1 MKFSSALLHLIV
13 LIVGAVSYE
22 EEGSPISKVLVL
34 LKDLQGKIEK
44 DGEADEADY
53 KKYMCWCDEIQKSKK
68 DLIEEQKK
76 AITLLGTKIEAG
88 NATATQLTKDVKVG
102 DKKIGD
108 HVESKDQAA
117 NVRKQEAD
125 QRLADAA
132 SNNETLKNLKAAEK
146 MLAGAQQ
153 GGNGASANILAIV
166 QDQYKTTDK
175 REKEESAKEA
185 KVQTAFSSW
194 LDDMKA
200 ELSLLKQKQT
210 ETKTALVDTG
220 NQIADNT
227 ERKDD
232 TEETKKADEA
242 FLAEATE
249 SCAARQKEYT
259 TRSSLRVQELSG
271 VNKALEILDAR
282 RAVFDKAFA
291 APKLNGSS
299 FLQVDSRSQSTA
311 RAASR
316 ALAALKEKASKSSRL
331 AALALRLQR
340 AGVPQALDGVVQ
352 AIDKM
357 VQTLK
362 DEATVDKQ
370 KKEFCKQEY
379 AKIASKVENLGFLIQ
394 KSSDRIGSISTQ
406 IEALDADFAKSKK
419 ELTGVSKTLQEIQD
433 LRVKENALFL
443 QSKKDDLAAIAAL
456 EETIAALK
464 ASYAPSNKAS
474 LIEYDPNDLSDKR
487 KELKN
492 KEHHYTLTDKDAEKG
507 AADGILVIMGQVIDN
522 LNKDIRTAQEAEA
535 KNQLRFEGEQAT
547 LLDSQDKLLKK
558 ITSIEAMKA
567 TQSGERTGEETIKG
581 NNEGELSA
589 QKKYESSIKQECDWM
604 LAKFDERV
612 SKRATEMDGLAR
624 AKDLLKGAAFIQRSA
639 TPSPSRSSPPK
650 RSSLMSYLLSPE
662 TRSEDEDA

>member
-1 MKFSSALLHLIV
+1 MKFSLAFLHLIV
-13 LIVGAVSYE
+13 FIVGAVSYE

-76 AITLLGTKIEAG
+76 AITLLGAKIEAG
-88 NATATQLTKDVKVG
+88 NATATMLTKDVKVG

-108 HVESKDQAA
+108 HAESKDQAA

-125 QRLADAA
+125 QRLADSA

-175 REKEESAKEA
+175 IEKEESAKEA
-185 KVQTAFSSW
+185 KVETAFSSW

-210 ETKTALVDTG
+210 ETKTQLVDTG

-242 FLAEATE
+242 FLAEAAE

-271 VNKALEILDAR
+271 VNKALELLDAR

-299 FLQVDSRSQSTA
+299 FLQVASRSQSSA

-316 ALAALKEKASKSSRL
+316 ALAALKEKASQSSRL

-406 IEALDADFAKSKK
+406 IEALDADFAKSKT
-419 ELTGVSKTLQEIQD
+419 ELTGVNKTLQDIQD

-443 QSKKDDLAAIAAL
+443 QSKKDDLEAIAAL

-464 ASYAPSNKAS
+464 TSYVPDKTS

-492 KEHHYTLTDKDAEKG
+492 KEHQYTLTDKDAQKG

-522 LNKDIRTAQEAEA
+522 LNKDIRTAQESEG

-567 TQSGERTGEETIKG
+567 TQSGEKTGEETIKG

-589 QKKYESSIKQECDWM
+589 QKKYEASIKQECDWM

-650 RSSLMSYLLSPE
+650 RSSLVSYLLSPE
-662 TRSEDEDA
+662 TRNEDVDA